1 MFSNFSFRAKLVCLL
16 ASSIAGFLLV
26 TLVAF
31 NGLSNQQDSSKK
43 LHDLFIIKENMDSLA
58 IAILKE
64 TEALS
69 TVNNNNL
76 GDFLTSIE
84 TSNLGFQK
92 SLDQS
97 IHLTDVEQIR
107 KSLRETKT
115 FLDSYSTI
123 FINLLDH
130 QSIIGFNSSSGLK
143 GKIVHQGEEI
153 MEAVAK
159 LSLLKREFVN
169 VRKIETSFLFESTEE
184 NLALV
189 HESFEKFQKRVNSFG
204 LTKKLSITANYIDLI
219 NQYSA
224 KQVHLNQAQKEFS
237 TVKEAFNNQRIE
249 TADIIKQAVISAE
262 KETAASAKKA
272 NVALISVSIIV
283 TALAAFIMYSIG
295 LSVSASISRIS
306 KDLNKIKDG
315 DLTAKAFVNEKRN
328 DEFDSLSRSVNEM
341 TVGLGHVLSE
351 VVNTTTDVSG
361 MVIDLNTAI
370 TSIAQNNLSA
380 SNKTD
385 SLAGSTGD
393 ISNRLSEVSH
403 TTDQLKI
410 DSNETYE
417 SAKKGAK
424 TIKSALENLSHTVEV
439 VSKTSLQ
446 LDELGRLSKDID
458 TVIGMINDL
467 ANQTN
472 LLALNAAIEAA
483 RAGEAGRGFSVVADE
498 VRSLAEKTVEATG
511 KITSIVST
519 IQTST
524 QQAIG
529 TMESGQTSL
538 NAIQENGA
546 AAENAMYEIENNA
559 STSSSASIEMAQIIQ
574 EIALTAVQMNQDM
587 DDIAQQLANDT
598 ASIETISNKTHQIE
612 QQAVELGN
620 KTSVFTLS

>member
-204 LTKKLSITANYIDLI
+204 LTEKLSITANYIDLI

-524 QQAIG
+524 QKAID

>member
-204 LTKKLSITANYIDLI
+204 LTEKLSITANYIDLI

-283 TALAAFIMYSIG
+283 TAVAAFIMYSIG

-524 QQAIG
+524 QKAID